1 MISKVDLSNEVGKQ
15 VNKQKST
22 FSKKSEG
29 KSKASTKNMIPV
41 ESLFFDSDLISK
53 DIKTK
58 NNINDSKEENKKLV
72 KDTFK

>member
-1 MISKVDLSNEVGKQ
+1 
-15 VNKQKST
+15 
-22 FSKKSEG
+22 
-29 KSKASTKNMIPV
+29 MIPV

-72 KDTFK
+72 KDTLK